1 MRQLFENMTMDI
13 RPIRTESDYQAALDE
28 IERLLDVA
36 AHSPQADHLEILTTL
51 VEAYEEKHFPIPE
64 PDPVE
69 AIRYFMES
77 RGLTRKDLEPYI
89 GNRERVSQVLKRKRR
104 LSIKMIRNLHDG
116 LGISA
121 DLLIQPYALV

>member
-1 MRQLFENMTMDI
+1 MRQQFENMAMDI
-13 RPIRTESDYQAALDE
+13 RPIREQSDYQAALDE
-28 IERLLDVA
+28 IERLLDGA
-36 AHSPQADHLEILTTL
+36 PNSAEADRLEVLATL
-51 VEAYEEKHFPIPE
+51 VEAYEDKFFPIPE

-89 GNRERVSQVLKRKRR
+89 GDRERVSQVLKRKRR

-121 DLLIQPYALV
+121 DLLIQPYALA